1 MAKNLTLIP
10 HQSKELESDLIKETF
25 LKDHEKNPAYKQ
37 AFDFKNRMFQSLK
50 SQRTSL
56 VSILKLTDEVTA
68 IKQRVD
74 EALDMSGAVAAFQE
88 HPESR
93 ALGLGEEDVP
103 VIFKPLL
110 SSPKVPLVM
119 DMGQLDLSDIRGLT
133 IQQIK
138 MI

>member
-1 MAKNLTLIP
+1 
-10 HQSKELESDLIKETF
+10 
-25 LKDHEKNPAYKQ
+25 
-37 AFDFKNRMFQSLK
+37 MFQSLK

-74 EALDMSGAVAAFQE
+74 EALDMSGAVAASQE

-93 ALGLGEEDVP
+93 TLGLGEEDVP

-110 SSPKVPLVM
+110 SSPKVPLAM
-119 DMGQLDLSDIRGLT
+119 DIGELDLSDIEGLT
-133 IQQIK
+133 P
-138 MI
+138 